1 MQHLAPAKPAD
12 KAGARRLSV
21 TVLYGGP
28 GAERAV
34 SLDSGKAVAEAL
46 RRRGHKVYLAD
57 ITPDNLAALDRAA
70 DVVFPAL
77 HGTWGEDGKLQTIL
91 EERGVRFVGAG
102 SAASALSFDKVA
114 CKDLAAAAG
123 IPTPAYFVVE
133 RDKPDAAASPWQGP
147 VVVKPVD
154 QGSSVDT
161 FVVKRESDFL
171 PAVETVLGHHGRAL
185 VETYIAGEELTVG
198 ILGDRPLPSICIRPR
213 AEFYDY
219 EAKYEDGATE
229 YVFDAGLPAA
239 LLESAATMSM
249 GMFAGVGCRHLARVD
264 WMLDREQRLWF
275 LEINTL
281 PGFTSH
287 SLLPKAAARIG
298 IAFDELVERLVR
310 LTYED
315 QA

>member
-1 MQHLAPAKPAD
+1 MQHTAPAKPAH
-12 KAGARRLSV
+12 KADARRLSV
-21 TVLYGGP
+21 TVLYGGTS
-28 GAERAV
+28 AERAV

-46 RRRGHKVYLAD
+46 RRRGHDVYLAD
-57 ITPDNLAALDRAA
+57 ITPDNLAALDRST

-91 EERGVRFVGAG
+91 EQRGVSFVGAG
-102 SAASALSFDKVA
+102 SAASALSIDKAA

-123 IPTPAYFVVE
+123 IPTPGYYVVD
-133 RDKPDAAASPWQGP
+133 RDKPDKAPWAWQGP

-154 QGSSVDT
+154 QGSSVHT
-161 FVVKRESDFL
+161 YLVHRESDL
-171 PAVETVLGHHGRAL
+171 PAALETVLGHYGRAL

-198 ILGDRPLPSICIRPR
+198 ILGDRPLPPICIRPR
-213 AEFYDY
+213 TEFYDY
-219 EAKYEDGATE
+219 QAKYEDEATE
-229 YVFDAGLPAA
+229 YVFDAGLPEA
-239 LLESAATMSM
+239 LLERAAIMSVRV
-249 GMFAGVGCRHLARVD
+249 FADVGCRHLARVD

-310 LTYED
+310 LACED